1 MNDDYYYHKSRAQQL
16 EAELEQ
22 AKKTI
27 AKLNEK
33 LYNIQVAVRN
43 RSSVPPSADQAAAV
57 YEILNHIAY
66 IAYGWDK
73 K

>member
-1 MNDDYYYHKSRAQQL
+1 MNEDYYYYKERTQQL
-16 EAELEQ
+16 EAELVQ
-22 AKKTI
+22 ARKTI

-33 LYNIQVAVRN
+33 LYDIQVAVRN
-43 RSSVPPSADQAAAV
+43 RSSVPPTSDQAVAV